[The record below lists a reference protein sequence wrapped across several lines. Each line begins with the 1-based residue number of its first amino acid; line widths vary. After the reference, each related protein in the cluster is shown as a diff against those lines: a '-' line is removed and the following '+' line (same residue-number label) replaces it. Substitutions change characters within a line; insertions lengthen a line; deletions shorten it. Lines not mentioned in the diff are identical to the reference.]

1 MSYNAIVIAGPT
13 GVGKTALSL
22 KLAKILDADIIS
34 ADSMQIYKGL
44 DIGTAKILPDEME
57 GIKHYMLDIVNPD
70 EYYSVGDF
78 EKDANN
84 ILNTNYKNYLV
95 VGGTGLYI
103 SSLTD
108 GFSDLPEKNNEI
120 RDKLE
125 KMELSDLVEELKK
138 VDEETYNTIDK
149 LNKVRV
155 VRALEIY
162 YISGQKM
169 SEIVKKNNKNND
181 YNFLK
186 IFLTRDREE
195 LYGLINKRIDIMI
208 EKGLI
213 EEAKYIFNKY
223 PDNKSIGYKEL
234 FGYFK
239 GEITLNEAV
248 DLIKQKSR
256 NYAKR
261 QMTWFNKRNDYII
274 YNMSELSEE
283 YIIEDILKKFK
294 RGK

>member
-1 MSYNAIVIAGPT
+1 
-13 GVGKTALSL
+13 
-22 KLAKILDADIIS
+22 
-34 ADSMQIYKGL
+34 
-44 DIGTAKILPDEME
+44 
-57 GIKHYMLDIVNPD
+57 
-70 EYYSVGDF
+70 
-78 EKDANN
+78 
-84 ILNTNYKNYLV
+84 
-95 VGGTGLYI
+95 
-103 SSLTD
+103 
-108 GFSDLPEKNNEI
+108 
-120 RDKLE
+120 
-125 KMELSDLVEELKK
+125 
-138 VDEETYNTIDK
+138 
-149 LNKVRV
+149 
-155 VRALEIY
+155 
-162 YISGQKM
+162 
-169 SEIVKKNNKNND
+169 
-181 YNFLK
+181 
-186 IFLTRDREE
+186 
-195 LYGLINKRIDIMI
+195 MI

>member
-213 EEAKYIFNKY
+213 EEAKCIFNKY

>member
-108 GFSDLPEKNNEI
+108 GFSDLPEKNDEI

-138 VDEETYNTIDK
+138 VDEETYNIIDK

-169 SEIVKKNNKNND
+169 SEIVKKNNKNNA
-181 YNFLK
+181 FQSV
-186 IFLTRDREE
+186 F
-195 LYGLINKRIDIMI
+195 
-208 EKGLI
+208 
-213 EEAKYIFNKY
+213 
-223 PDNKSIGYKEL
+223 
-234 FGYFK
+234 
-239 GEITLNEAV
+239 
-248 DLIKQKSR
+248 
-256 NYAKR
+256 
-261 QMTWFNKRNDYII
+261 
-274 YNMSELSEE
+274 
-283 YIIEDILKKFK
+283 ILK
-294 RGK
+294 

>member
-169 SEIVKKNNKNND
+169 SEIVKKNNKNNN

>member
-208 EKGLI
+208 DKGLI
-213 EEAKYIFNKY
+213 EEAKHIFNKY